1 MNCELIFLVNGGRAE
16 HTKFAEE
23 FKIRPP
29 LLIDEDGSIGAAYG
43 LYEVN
48 QPFKGDDYK
57 IYTAPAV
64 VLVDA
69 EGLISCQWLLSGP
82 RGRPSPECLLG
93 ILSYAEHNDWKY

>member
-1 MNCELIFLVNGGRAE
+1 MMNCELVFLVNGGRAE
-16 HTKFAEE
+16 HAQFAEQ

-29 LLIDEDGSIGAAYG
+29 LLIDEDGAVGTAYG

-48 QPFKGDDYK
+48 QLLRDDYK

-93 ILSYAEHNDWKY
+93 VLGYAEHSNWKY

>member
-1 MNCELIFLVNGGRAE
+1 MNCEMVFLVNGGREE
-16 HTKFAEE
+16 HAQFVEQ

-29 LLIDEDGSIGAAYG
+29 LLIDEEGSVGTAYG

-48 QPFKGDDYK
+48 QPFRENYP

-93 ILSYAEHNDWKY
+93 ILSYAEHNGWKY